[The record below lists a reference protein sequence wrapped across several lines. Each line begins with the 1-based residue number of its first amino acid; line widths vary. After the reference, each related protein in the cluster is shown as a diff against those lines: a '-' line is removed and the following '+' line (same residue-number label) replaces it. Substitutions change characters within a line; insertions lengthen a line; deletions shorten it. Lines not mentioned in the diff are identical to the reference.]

1 MSELEKAKREM
12 HEKWRK
18 KWMTVQTVII
28 CILVA
33 ATLLSFFVFDRAKR
47 NTIVPYAESGNAI
60 HRAYLADNSFYEEE
74 YLNGTHAYVASLIK
88 SMTADFSYDLEM
100 AVDNV
105 RFQYTYRID
114 AQIEIRDKASN
125 SPIFNP
131 VENLVPTAKMEA
143 RGKHLSIKELV
154 TLDYNEYNRVAK
166 DFVTSYNLKNT
177 VNTLIVRMHV
187 EVVGMSETFA
197 QDNTGEYVVEMHV
210 PLLED
215 TVKPVVSTTIP
226 AGVQTI
232 VAKDTGVQNTAM
244 YLSIG
249 FGGLAVLAMGI
260 LGLFVLLTRNKHIDY
275 ARKVQMLV
283 NNYKSYIQK
292 ILDEYDT
299 TDHQVLRVEAFT
311 ELLEIRDTIRQPIFM
326 YENADRTSTKFFVV
340 TCQKTIYCYEI
351 KVEDDEEDYWNDE
364 ETAEN

>member
-18 KWMTVQTVII
+18 KWMTIQTIII
-28 CILVA
+28 CVFIV
-33 ATLLSFFVFDRAKR
+33 ATLISFFVFDQAKK
-47 NTIVPYAESGNAI
+47 NTIVPYTENGNAI
-60 HRAYLADNSFYEEE
+60 HHAYLADNSFYEEE

-105 RFQYTYRID
+105 LFQYTYRID
-114 AQIEIRDKASN
+114 AQIEIRDKDSN

-131 VENLVPTAKMEA
+131 VKNLVPATKMEA
-143 RGKHLSIKELV
+143 GGKRLSIHKLV
-154 TLDYNEYNRVAK
+154 TLDYHEYNRVASE
-166 DFVTSYNLKNT
+166 FVTSYNLKNT
-177 VNTLIVRMHV
+177 VNTLIVRMYV
-187 EVVGMSETFA
+187 EVVGMSESFA
-197 QDNTGEYVVEMHV
+197 RDNTGEYVVEMHV
-210 PLLED
+210 PLLKD
-215 TVKPVVSTTIP
+215 TVKPVVNTTVP
-226 AGVQTI
+226 AGVQSI

-244 YLSIG
+244 WLTIG
-249 FGGLAVLAMGI
+249 FGGLAVLASGV

-299 TDHQVLRVEAFT
+299 TDHQVLRVEEFT

-326 YENADRTSTKFFVV
+326 YENTDKTSTKFFVV
-340 TCQKTIYCYEI
+340 TCQRTIYCYEI
-351 KVEDDEEDYWNDE
+351 KVEEDEEDYWGE
-364 ETAEN
+364 EIAEQ